1 MDETDKNIIKELQ
14 LNGRISN
21 EELAKRVNLSP
32 SPCLRRVRALERDE
46 VIVGYA
52 AQVDQNKVD
61 LPVTGFMRLRLNQHT
76 EKAIK
81 VFEQEIRDIPEV
93 LECYLMSGDWDY
105 LLRVIVGSLHE
116 YEEFVRRKIHKVSG
130 VASMDTSF
138 AYGEVK
144 RTAVYPLR

>member
-1 MDETDKNIIKELQ
+1 MDETDKKIIKELQ

-32 SPCLRRVRALERDE
+32 SPCLRRVRALERE
-46 VIVGYA
+46 KVIVGYA

-81 VFEQEIRDIPEV
+81 DFEQEIRDIPEV

-105 LLRVIVGSLHE
+105 LLRVIVGSLLE

>member
-1 MDETDKNIIKELQ
+1 MDETDKKIIKELQ

>member
-1 MDETDKNIIKELQ
+1 MDETDKKIIKELQ

-32 SPCLRRVRALERDE
+32 SPCLRRVRALERDK

-105 LLRVIVGSLHE
+105 LLRVIVGSLLE

-144 RTAVYPLR
+144 RTAVYPQR